1 MWTKSGNYY
10 ISVYEHEKDAGA
22 RQEDV
27 SLSKRSSSNVTVI
40 FVTIVL
46 LTTGIWIVR
55 IISGQQ
61 LYMDQLTRA
70 YVEELAGTNTYT
82 IFRWITEL
90 GSGTFLIPFVVIMSM
105 VLWRLFRDWL
115 PAVVFG
121 LGTLSSYGLNILI
134 KQLVERERPSIF
146 IAANAE
152 GYSFP
157 SGHAMIPMVCYG
169 FLAYL
174 LGKNPFRQTGCCASV
189 CFGTPNFF
197 DRHQPLCD

>member
-1 MWTKSGNYY
+1 MMWTKSGNYY

-82 IFRWITEL
+82 IFAGLPNWV
-90 GSGTFLIPFVVIMSM
+90 PA
-105 VLWRLFRDWL
+105 LF
-115 PAVVFG
+115 
-121 LGTLSSYGLNILI
+121 
-134 KQLVERERPSIF
+134 
-146 IAANAE
+146 
-152 GYSFP
+152 
-157 SGHAMIPMVCYG
+157 
-169 FLAYL
+169 
-174 LGKNPFRQTGCCASV
+174 
-189 CFGTPNFF
+189 
-197 DRHQPLCD
+197 